1 MFNRREFLKLSSA
14 GAMTASLVPG
24 ARLSFGDPQSNDYE
38 TLLVVFLRGGCDGLH
53 MVPPIGG
60 ATNDRAYYE
69 LARPSLQI
77 PVSGNGAALPL
88 ANSAGRFGLHPRASG
103 LHGLYQAN
111 KMAVVVGAGMP
122 APVTRSHFDAQ
133 QTMEY
138 GTPGTTNA
146 GSGWLTRH
154 LNSASL
160 PPVIVMPAISAGSL
174 TANSLI
180 ASTDSITMGSGSDF
194 RIDTSAWGWN
204 ARDQYTAPAP
214 AGLNGLVERLPELW
228 NGNNSLEAAGR
239 QTLDALSV
247 IRPMNFGAY
256 NATTNPAGYSPANGA
271 IYPSSNFGNQL
282 KMIAQLVKA
291 GVGLRVGAIDFG
303 GWDTHNGQGVPTS
316 TYDAYGNNV
325 QTLSDALTAFYTD
338 LNGAGAANFS
348 NGTSIVVMSEFG
360 RRLRANGSSGTDH
373 GYGNFMFALGGSVN
387 GGQLYGADTYAGLA
401 DEALFEGEDVQ
412 VTTDFRRVLS
422 EALIRRAGNNHLGQ
436 IFPGYGGYS
445 PMGIFAGT
453 DLAPDYTPL
462 PSTVNSIFGSG
473 FDGA

>member
-1 MFNRREFLKLSSA
+1 MFNRRDFLKLSSV

-24 ARLSFGDPQSNDYE
+24 ARLAFGDPQSNTYE

-53 MVPPIGG
+53 MVPPVGG

-69 LARPSLQI
+69 LARPDLRI
-77 PVSGNGAALPL
+77 PVSGNGAALAL
-88 ANSAGRFGLHPRASG
+88 NNSAGRFGLHPRASG
-103 LHGLYQAN
+103 LHGLYQSN
-111 KMAVVVGAGMP
+111 KMAVVVGSGMP

-138 GTPGTTNA
+138 GTPGSTGA

-160 PPVIVMPAISAGSL
+160 PASVVMPAISAGSI

-180 ASTDSITMGSGSDF
+180 ASTDSITMGSGNDF
-194 RIDTSAWGWN
+194 RIDTSSWSWQS
-204 ARDQYTAPAP
+204 RDRYDPIP
-214 AGLNGLVERLPELW
+214 SGFNGLVERLPEMW
-228 NGNNSLEAAGR
+228 AGNNSLEAAGR

-256 NATTNPAGYSPANGA
+256 NAANNPGGYSPANGA
-271 IYPSSNFGNQL
+271 SYPNSGFANQL

-316 TYDAYGNNV
+316 SYDPYGNNV

-348 NGTSIVVMSEFG
+348 NRTSVVVMSEFG
-360 RRLRANGSSGTDH
+360 RRLRANGSGGTDH

-387 GGQLYGADTYAGLA
+387 GGKVYGGDTYAGLA

-412 VTTDFRRVLS
+412 VTTDYRRVLS

-436 IFPGYGGYS
+436 IFPGYSGYS
-445 PMGIFAGT
+445 PMGIFAGS
-453 DLAPDYTPL
+453 DIAPDYTPL
-462 PSTVNSIFGSG
+462 QAPSNQIFKSG

>member
-1 MFNRREFLKLSSA
+1 MFNRRDFLKLSGA
-14 GAMTASLVPG
+14 GAMTASLAPG
-24 ARLSFGDPQSNDYE
+24 ARLAFGEPQSNTYD

-69 LARPSLQI
+69 LARPDLLI
-77 PVSGNGAALPL
+77 PVSGAGAALAL
-88 ANSAGRFGLHPRASG
+88 ANSESRFGLHPRASG
-103 LHGLYQAN
+103 LYSLYQAN

-138 GTPGTTNA
+138 GTPGSTNI

-160 PPVIVMPAISAGSL
+160 PPAVVMPAVSAGSI

-180 ASTDSITMGSGSDF
+180 SSTDSITMGSGSDF
-194 RIDTSAWGWN
+194 RIDTSAWGWQ
-204 ARDQYTAPAP
+204 AGDQYSGGAP
-214 AGLNGLVERLPELW
+214 AGFNGLVERLPELW
-228 NGNNSLEAAGR
+228 NGNNALEAAGR

-247 IRPMNFGAY
+247 IRPMNFRPYSA
-256 NATTNPAGYSPANGA
+256 TNPGGYSPANGA
-271 IYPSSNFGNQL
+271 VYPSNAFSNQL
-282 KMIAQLVKA
+282 RMIAQLVKA
-291 GVGLRVGAIDFG
+291 DVGLRAGAIDFG

-316 TYDAYGNNV
+316 SYDAYGNNV
-325 QTLSDALTAFYTD
+325 QILSDALTAFYTD
-338 LNGAGAANFS
+338 LNGAGAANF
-348 NGTSIVVMSEFG
+348 TSRTNIIVMSEFG

-387 GGQLYGADTYAGLA
+387 GGRVYGGDTYAGLA

-436 IFPGYGGYS
+436 IFPGYSGYT

-453 DLAPDYTPL
+453 DLTPDYTPPPGTGDAL
-462 PSTVNSIFGSG
+462 FKSG
-473 FDGA
+473 FDAA

>member
-1 MFNRREFLKLSSA
+1 MFNRRDFIKISSL

-24 ARLSFGDPQSNDYE
+24 ARLAFGEPQSNGYD

-88 ANSAGRFGLHPRASG
+88 ANSAGRFGLHPRAAG
-103 LHGLYQAN
+103 LNGLYQSN
-111 KMAVVVGAGMP
+111 KMAVVVGTGMP

-138 GTPGTTNA
+138 GTPGSTNI

-160 PPVIVMPAISAGSL
+160 PPAVVMPAISAGSI

-180 ASTDSITMGSGSDF
+180 ASTDSITMASGNDF
-194 RIDTSAWGWN
+194 RIDTSAWNWN
-204 ARDQYTAPAP
+204 ARDHYSPPP

-228 NGNNSLEAAGR
+228 AGNNALEASGR

-256 NATTNPAGYSPANGA
+256 NATNNPGGYSPANGA
-271 IYPSSNFGNQL
+271 VYPGSGFANQL

-291 GVGLRVGAIDFG
+291 DVGLRVGAIDLG
-303 GWDTHNGQGVPTS
+303 GWDSHNGQGVPTS
-316 TYDAYGNNV
+316 SYDAYGNNV

-338 LNGAGAANFS
+338 LNGAGAANFT
-348 NGTSIVVMSEFG
+348 NRTSIIVVSEFG
-360 RRLRANGSSGTDH
+360 RRLRANGSGGTDH

-387 GGQLYGADTYAGLA
+387 GGKVYGGDTYAGLA
-401 DEALFEGEDVQ
+401 DQALFEGEDVQ
-412 VTTDFRRVLS
+412 VTTDFRRVMS

-436 IFPGYGGYS
+436 IFPGYSAYA

-453 DLAPDYTPL
+453 DIAPDYTPPQGAADPL
-462 PSTVNSIFGSG
+462 FKSG
-473 FDGA
+473 FEGA

>member
-1 MFNRREFLKLSSA
+1 MFNRREFLKLSSV

-24 ARLSFGDPQSNDYE
+24 ARLAFGDPQSNAYE
-38 TLLVVFLRGGCDGLH
+38 TLIVVFLRGACDGLH
-53 MVPPIGG
+53 MVPPVGG

-77 PVSGNGAALPL
+77 PVSGNAAALPL
-88 ANSAGRFGLHPRASG
+88 ANSAGRFGLHPRATG
-103 LHGLYQAN
+103 LHGLYQSN
-111 KMAVVVGAGMP
+111 KLAIVVGTGMP

-138 GTPGTTNA
+138 GTPGSTSA

-154 LNSASL
+154 LNSAGL
-160 PPVIVMPAISAGSL
+160 PPAVVMPAISAGSL

-194 RIDTSAWGWN
+194 RIDTSAWNWN
-204 ARDQYTAPAP
+204 ARDHYSPPP

-239 QTLDALSV
+239 QTLDALAV
-247 IRPMNFGAY
+247 VRPMNFGAY
-256 NATTNPAGYSPANGA
+256 NAANGA
-271 IYPSSNFGNQL
+271 VYPNSNFGKQL

-291 GVGLRVGAIDFG
+291 DVGLRVGAIDFG

-316 TYDAYGNNV
+316 TYDPYGNNV
-325 QTLSDALTAFYTD
+325 QAMSDALTAFYTD
-338 LNGAGAANFS
+338 LNSAGAANFS
-348 NGTSIVVMSEFG
+348 NRTSIVVMSEFG
-360 RRLRANGSSGTDH
+360 RRLRANGSGGTDH

-387 GGQLYGADTYAGLA
+387 GGQVYGGDTYAGLA

-436 IFPGYGGYS
+436 IFPGYSGYA
-445 PMGIFAGT
+445 PMGIFAGI

-462 PSTVNSIFGSG
+462 PGTADSMFKSG
-473 FDGA
+473 FDVA

>member
-1 MFNRREFLKLSSA
+1 MFNRRDFLKLSSL
-14 GAMTASLVPG
+14 GAMTASVVPG
-24 ARLSFGDPQSNDYE
+24 ARLAFGETQSNGYD

-53 MVPPIGG
+53 MVPPVGG

-69 LARPSLQI
+69 LARPQLQI

-103 LHGLYQAN
+103 LYSLYQAN

-138 GTPGTTNA
+138 GTPGSTNI

-160 PPVIVMPAISAGSL
+160 PTAVVMPAISAGSI

-194 RIDTSAWGWN
+194 RIDTSAWNWN
-204 ARDQYTAPAP
+204 ARDHYSPPPT
-214 AGLNGLVERLPELW
+214 GLNGLVERLPELW
-228 NGNNSLEAAGR
+228 TGNNSLEAAGR

-256 NATTNPAGYSPANGA
+256 AAANGA
-271 IYPSSNFGNQL
+271 VYPNSGFANQL

-291 GVGLRVGAIDFG
+291 DVGLRVGAIDFG

-316 TYDAYGNNV
+316 TYDAYGINV
-325 QTLSDALTAFYTD
+325 QTMSDALTAFYTD
-338 LNGAGAANFS
+338 LNGAGASNFS
-348 NGTSIVVMSEFG
+348 SRTNVIVMSEFG
-360 RRLRANGSSGTDH
+360 RRLRANGSGGTDH

-387 GGQLYGADTYAGLA
+387 GGKVYGGDTYAGLA

-436 IFPGYGGYS
+436 IFPGYSGYT

-453 DLAPDYTPL
+453 DMAPDYTPPQGTADPL
-462 PSTVNSIFGSG
+462 FKSG
-473 FDGA
+473 FDAG